1 MLASVTVAVVKA
13 NTLSSP
19 VVAATT
25 EELGADTSLIS
36 MVIVKT
42 GELGK
47 NVLLSPVSSRMV
59 GGQVAFLSNECNRWE
74 ARGRCVTKLGSLW
87 SGGREWVVD
96 LGDGSDK

>member
-1 MLASVTVAVVKA
+1 MVVTIREPETYASLASVTVGVVEA

-25 EELGADTSLIS
+25 EELGADTSLNS

-47 NVLLSPVSSRMV
+47 NVLLSSGSSRV
-59 GGQVAFLSNECNRWE
+59 LGGGEATFLSNEYNKWE
-74 ARGRCVTKLGSLW
+74 ARGRCVIELGSL
-87 SGGREWVVD
+87 
-96 LGDGSDK
+96 